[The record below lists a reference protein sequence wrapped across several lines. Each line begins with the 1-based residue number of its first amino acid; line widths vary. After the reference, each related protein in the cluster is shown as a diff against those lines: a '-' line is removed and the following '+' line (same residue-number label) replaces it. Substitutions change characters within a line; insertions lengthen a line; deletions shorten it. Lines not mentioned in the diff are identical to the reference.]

1 MPIKYHNQQQANIK
15 LHYPFND
22 KFDYTTQLVRINL
35 DKAREEDIKSGKGF
49 VITPPVSIKKDFK
62 LQTGIFDARYGGSLQ
77 DIDSYNGRYRC
88 NCGALRGAINHGERC
103 DNCGS
108 IVTFK
113 DDDVSIFGYMILKE
127 KYAIIHPNI
136 YSTLEG
142 FIGAARLNR
151 IIEPDVKVDKNGKVL
166 KPDPPVKKDEPFRHI
181 GLMEFRERFDE
192 IMKFYVE
199 LYPNKVSYYENIMN
213 DRDLVFTT
221 SIPVF
226 SSLLR
231 PSKLD
236 GALHYEKTNEN
247 YNLLN
252 NLVKRC
258 NRDTLRINQ
267 KIKEKLNLMYD
278 IQTQINVIYLEL
290 KECLARKKGKY
301 CPLIIANIV
310 REILLNCWK
319 SVKL

>member
-1 MPIKYHNQQQANIK
+1 M
-15 LHYPFND
+15 
-22 KFDYTTQLVRINL
+22 
-35 DKAREEDIKSGKGF
+35 
-49 VITPPVSIKKDFK
+49 
-62 LQTGIFDARYGGSLQ
+62 
-77 DIDSYNGRYRC
+77 
-88 NCGALRGAINHGERC
+88 
-103 DNCGS
+103 
-108 IVTFK
+108 
-113 DDDVSIFGYMILKE
+113 
-127 KYAIIHPNI
+127 
-136 YSTLEG
+136 
-142 FIGAARLNR
+142 
-151 IIEPDVKVDKNGKVL
+151 
-166 KPDPPVKKDEPFRHI
+166 
-181 GLMEFRERFDE
+181 
-192 IMKFYVE
+192 
-199 LYPNKVSYYENIMN
+199 YPNKVSYYENIMN

-319 SVKL
+319 SVKLSILYNR